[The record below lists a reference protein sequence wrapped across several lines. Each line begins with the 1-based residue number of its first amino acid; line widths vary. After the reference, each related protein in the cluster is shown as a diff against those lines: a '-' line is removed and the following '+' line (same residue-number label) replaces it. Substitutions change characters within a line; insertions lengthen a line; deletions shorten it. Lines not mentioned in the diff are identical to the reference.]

1 MIEMDAERLKV
12 IENIK
17 TALEE
22 GDSFRKVELGDPKIT
37 DEDIKRVVEPFDTL
51 RKKPKSKLL
60 SFIAR
65 LIAERETKK
74 RNSLTKISGLENAEG
89 IEGGAIITCNH
100 FNFMDNTLP
109 RLLAMKLG
117 KKRKFYIVVQER
129 NVFMTGFFG
138 FLMRNCNTLPVS
150 RSASYMAK
158 NLKPSIKKLLDKGC
172 FILIFPEQEMWF
184 NFKKPRPLRDGAY
197 HYAALFGVP
206 VIPTFTEMITLDG
219 ERDNDGFLPVKHILY
234 VLPPIYP
241 DKNLSIRENRALM
254 QTKDYNSKKKC
265 YETIYNTPLDY
276 SFDPQ
281 RDIAGLR
288 VD

>member
-1 MIEMDAERLKV
+1 MIEMDTERLKV

-65 LIAERETKK
+65 IIAERETKK

-184 NFKKPRPLRDGAY
+184 NYKKPRALRDGAY
-197 HYAALFGVP
+197 HYAAELGVP
-206 VIPTFTEMITLDG
+206 IIPCFVEMQNTEKVG
-219 ERDNDGFLPVKHILY
+219 ADGFFEVAHTLHVMPKIV
-234 VLPPIYP
+234 P
-241 DKNLSIRENRALM
+241 DSSLSVRENREIMLN
-254 QTKDYNSKKKC
+254 KDKEAKRSC
-265 YETIYNTPLDY
+265 YESAYGIPLDE
-276 SFDPQ
+276 SFIPE
-281 RDIAGLR
+281 RDIAGYR
-288 VD
+288 KP